1 MGGSSLLSTT
11 GPQQLGGSHVRSEG
25 RRKISPEFQNPLGPF
40 AARVSESPTHM
51 AHSCVM
57 NPYLPP
63 GLGGVFFFKSLL
75 NLLQYCFCFLFG
87 LFSLKHARSQFP
99 DQGLNL
105 HPLAL
110 ENKVLTTG
118 PGGIS
123 AGLGVLE
130 VRVCVL
136 STLASSVLS
145 SVSGFQDG
153 CSGYI

>member
-1 MGGSSLLSTT
+1 M
-11 GPQQLGGSHVRSEG
+11 
-25 RRKISPEFQNPLGPF
+25 
-40 AARVSESPTHM
+40 SESPTHM

-63 GLGGVFFFKSLL
+63 GLGGFFKSLL

-87 LFSLKHARSQFP
+87 LFGLKHVRSQFP

-105 HPLAL
+105 YPLAL

-130 VRVCVL
+130 VRVCVFYQL
-136 STLASSVLS
+136 WHPQYLVQYLAFRMGVLDTSETGEGRGGAWSSY
-145 SVSGFQDG
+145 
-153 CSGYI
+153 GYH